1 MESGASSGPDGGRRN
16 SILSAPRAGTLLIAL
31 LGFLAA
37 FGPASMD
44 MYLPTLPALAE
55 FFATSTSRAQLTLSG
70 FTIGFAAG
78 QLFYG
83 PMSDR
88 FGRKRVLVSGVA
100 LYCVATVFCALATS
114 VEELIAMRFVQAL
127 GGGAGVVLTRAIV
140 RDLLSGDESARAL
153 SLMLLVPS
161 IAAFAGP
168 FVGGQLL
175 LWSDWRSIFWLL
187 VVFGIIALALTLYML
202 PETLPPEKRKQLNV
216 TGVLRECGHIL
227 GHRQAMGYMFCGAF
241 SFAAMFAQLSGT
253 PFIYITLF
261 GVPPEY
267 FGFLFGLNI
276 LGIMAGSWVNSR
288 LVVRFGMRRMLV
300 VGTSIALFGGLT
312 LMATAWFGIGGLAGI
327 VVPVIIFMVPHNI
340 TNANASAATLDHFP
354 HVAGT
359 ASALIGA
366 IRFGVGASV
375 GALVGLLHD
384 GTSVPMAAVIAG
396 CAILSAASFW
406 LLTHDDGKA
415 AQAD

>member
-1 MESGASSGPDGGRRN
+1 MNKVPAGP
-16 SILSAPRAGTLLIAL
+16 LLIAL
-31 LGFLAA
+31 LGSLAA

-44 MYLPTLPALAE
+44 MYLPSLPALAE
-55 FFATSTSRAQLTLSG
+55 YFATSTSRAQLTLSG
-70 FTIGFAAG
+70 FTIGFAIG

-88 FGRKRVLVSGVA
+88 FGRKPVLVSGVA
-100 LYCVATVFCALATS
+100 LYTVATVFCALAVS
-114 VEELIAMRFVQAL
+114 IEELIAVRFLQAL
-127 GGGAGVVLTRAIV
+127 GGGAGVVLTRAII
-140 RDLLSGDESARAL
+140 RDLLSGNASARAM

-161 IAAFAGP
+161 VAAFAGP
-168 FVGGQLL
+168 FIGGQLL

-187 VVFGIIALALTLYML
+187 VVFGAIALTLCLTVL
-202 PETLPPEKRKQLNV
+202 PETLPRERRRKLNLPIL
-216 TGVLRECGHIL
+216 LRECGHIL
-227 GHRQAMGYMFCGAF
+227 GHRQAIGYMFCGAF

-276 LGIMAGSWVNSR
+276 LGIMTGSWVNSR
-288 LVVRFGMRRMLV
+288 LVMQFGMRRMLV
-300 VGTSIALFGGLT
+300 VGTSIALFGGLA
-312 LMATAWFGIGGLAGI
+312 LIVAASFGIGGLAGI
-327 VVPVIIFMVPHNI
+327 VLPVFIFMVPHNI
-340 TNANASAATLDHFP
+340 TNANASAATLDYFP

-366 IRFGVGASV
+366 IRFGVGAAV

-384 GTSVPMAAVIAG
+384 GTSVSMAAVIAG

-406 LLTHDDGKA
+406 VLTQDDKKQVQGD
-415 AQAD
+415 Q